1 MNDFELN
8 LINFYIK
15 KFDKEDK
22 TILFF
27 VRCSLYND
35 FIDFVENNLKDRFKI
50 TRNEA
55 VSLNGHIKIFS
66 VRDYYENF
74 RGYRASVVFAD
85 SGLGEEFYN
94 KIARPI
100 AKEDCFLIHI

>member
-27 VRCSLYND
+27 VRRSLYND
-35 FIDFVENNLKDRFKI
+35 FIGLVENNLKDRFKI
-50 TRNEA
+50 TKNEA
-55 VSLNGHIKIFS
+55 VSFNGYIRIFS
-66 VRDYYENF
+66 VRDYF
-74 RGYRASVVFAD
+74 CRVWLRRRI
-85 SGLGEEFYN
+85 L
-94 KIARPI
+94 
-100 AKEDCFLIHI
+100 